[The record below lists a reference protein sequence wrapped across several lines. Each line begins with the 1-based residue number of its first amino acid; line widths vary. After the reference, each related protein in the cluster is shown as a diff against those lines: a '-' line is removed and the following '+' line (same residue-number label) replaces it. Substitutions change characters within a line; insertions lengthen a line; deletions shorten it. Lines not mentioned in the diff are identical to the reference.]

1 MIKTMDIIRLDDY
14 EHNLKERAK
23 LHPFFW
29 NGLFAVLAKPRFDEK
44 SIKELVKG
52 CYIKDIYYRITCS
65 ETHLLRYLNCE
76 YKMDYDTFM
85 FFCNELKIPLQI
97 KEKST
102 ATQREKVQDNLIK
115 AWYLSDIALRY
126 AQNMTDSDYPSQLFK
141 NYRNKK
147 KKKREYAMLDGETIL
162 DDGYLDAELDNLYE
176 QVKKDILPLF
186 MKLSKEELSL
196 VYRIIEEHP
205 VLYKFDM
212 MFLEIYPVLNDKGIA
227 LLNEAL
233 ETQQEGLSLCMDEEA
248 EIFSRMESAVV
259 PVQDDLTP
267 ELLYEHF
274 LNNGYFSVE
283 EAKYLMM
290 FCGVTASEWKM
301 LRMYHLLIMH
311 YPEENIEGMPFNYI
325 TYLQIFLN
333 WLQNMPSLKK

>member
-1 MIKTMDIIRLDDY
+1 MVKTLDIIRLDDY
-14 EHNLKERAK
+14 EHNLKECAK

-29 NGLFAVLAKPRFDEK
+29 NGLFAVLAKP
-44 SIKELVKG
+44 ILKEYSLKALVGLAGKKG
-52 CYIKDIYYRITCS
+52 CRYFISSS
-65 ETHLLRYLNCE
+65 ESSLARRLYCE
-76 YKMDYDTFM
+76 QKMDYEELVY
-85 FFCNELKIPLQI
+85 FCKCLEMPLEI
-97 KEKST
+97 EKDFTSK
-102 ATQREKVQDNLIK
+102 QCRNVQDNLRK
-115 AWYLSDIALRY
+115 AWFFSDTALRY
-126 AQNMTDSDYPSQLFK
+126 AQNMTDSDYPSDFA
-141 NYRNKK
+141 K
-147 KKKREYAMLDGETIL
+147 KKKREYATLDGETFL

-212 MFLEIYPVLNDKGIA
+212 MFLEIYSVLNDKGIA

-248 EIFSRMESAVV
+248 EIFARMESTVV